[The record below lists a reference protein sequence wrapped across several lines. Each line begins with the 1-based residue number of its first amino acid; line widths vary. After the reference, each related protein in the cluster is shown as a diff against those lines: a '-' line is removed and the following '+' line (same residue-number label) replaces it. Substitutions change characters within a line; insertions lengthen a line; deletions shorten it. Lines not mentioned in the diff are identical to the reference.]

1 MSRLVHRDG
10 RELRP
15 FSSAASVGCV
25 GAATGGV
32 ERLPPPNVA
41 TICATFASIVF
52 SVATT
57 LVMRWPVMSW
67 KLHAS

>member
-1 MSRLVHRDG
+1 MSLCAIAFVG
-10 RELRP
+10 NCGP
-15 FSSAASVGCV
+15 SSRVASRAA
-25 GAATGGV
+25 GAARGGGAGGRV
-32 ERLPPPNVA
+32 PNAA